1 MRPTKA
7 IDESGPKMKDPAI
20 LKCLPFK
27 TFKSAPHFDN
37 LWSCGGMHISKDILG
52 NDGAGE
58 CIFHHGCVSVSS
70 FQKWEMMFPPWMVS
84 FFPRMF
90 SKMVGA
96 VDVLGLFKL
105 HWTIE
110 NREPAGDR
118 ILYFIHCIMICL
130 GWNNCCQTNP
140 KEHIVDHKWSY
151 DEIIQINCT
160 VTVKIVKNDQTY
172 LFFLL
177 LSSTISPL
185 RYCISHGLPWYLGI
199 SWLQKN
205 TGHWSMMIHGYLAYT
220 SSEGR
225 IGAGAR
231 QNRGSRLVE
240 GSILGGV
247 GKPMVEMGATTLR
260 NPQNGKPIK
269 KSVDWNIYGWN
280 PELFQLKN
288 GGSWK
293 LRPILRRMGYLRK
306 QPAKLQKSTLS
317 SKAIIGCLVIY
328 WVQINLHNG
337 FMFQPIDHP

>member
-172 LFFLL
+172 LFITSFVYNLTSQILYIPWTPMVFGNFLA
-177 LSSTISPL
+177 TKKHRPL
-185 RYCISHGLPWYLGI
+185 IHDDPWL
-199 SWLQKN
+199 
-205 TGHWSMMIHGYLAYT
+205 
-220 SSEGR
+220 
-225 IGAGAR
+225 
-231 QNRGSRLVE
+231 SRLHQLRRTDRGRCPAKSWE
-240 GSILGGV
+240 PSGWRIHPGRRGETNGGN
-247 GKPMVEMGATTLR
+247 GCHNFKKPSKWKTNQKISGLEHLR
-260 NPQNGKPIK
+260 LKPWVVPIK
-269 KSVDWNIYGWN
+269 KWGLLEITTNS
-280 PELFQLKN
+280 PKN
-288 GGSWK
+288 GIS
-293 LRPILRRMGYLRK
+293 
-306 QPAKLQKSTLS
+306 
-317 SKAIIGCLVIY
+317 
-328 WVQINLHNG
+328 
-337 FMFQPIDHP
+337 